1 MRYAL
6 LLAAL
11 TAAGAPPATLVA
23 QAAEPPVEAMSLLG
37 KPLRRPTLPPEVQ
50 AVYEKNY
57 AAARAAWERTPAN
70 ADSIIWLGRRLAY
83 LGRHAEAIEIFSRG
97 IAQHPMDPRLYRHR
111 GHRFITIRRFD
122 AAIKDLEHAYGLIRG
137 RRDEVEPDGIPNA
150 RGIPISTLNTNIR
163 YHLGLA
169 HYLKGEFAKALP
181 YYQEDVAA
189 AVNPDMVV
197 ATSHWLYMTLRRLG
211 RTADAAK
218 VLEPIRA
225 DMDIIENGAYHR
237 LLLVYKGEL
246 SADSVLGWS
255 GTQDAIQDAGVGYG
269 IGNWHL
275 YNGRRAQAR
284 RTFEQVLTTP
294 QWGAFGYIAAE
305 AELARA
311 TGRRGSANDRD
322 N

>member
-1 MRYAL
+1 MRSAL
-6 LLAAL
+6 LCAAV
-11 TAAGAPPATLVA
+11 AVAGLVPASLSA
-23 QAAEPPVEAMSLLG
+23 QATEPPVEAMSLLG
-37 KPLRRPTLPPEVQ
+37 KPLRRPALPPNVE
-50 AVYEKNY
+50 AVYEKNL
-57 AAARAAWERTPAN
+57 ASARAAWERTPEN

-97 IAQHPMDPRLYRHR
+97 IARHPKDARLYRHR

-122 AAIKDLEHAYGLIRG
+122 AAIKDLEQAYVLVRG
-137 RRDEVEPDGIPNA
+137 RPDEIEPDGIPNA
-150 RGIPISTLNTNIR
+150 RGVPIGTLNTNIR

-169 HYLKGEFAKALP
+169 HYLKGDFAKALP

-189 AVNPDMVV
+189 AVNADMVV
-197 ATSHWLYMTLRRLG
+197 ATSHWLYMTLRRLD
-211 RTADAAK
+211 RAAEAAK

-237 LLLVYKGEL
+237 LLLLYKGQL
-246 SADSVLGWS
+246 SVDSLQSPPGAR
-255 GTQDAIQDAGVGYG
+255 DAIQDAGIGYG

-275 YNGRRAQAR
+275 YNGRRAEAR
-284 RTFEQVLTTP
+284 RTFEQVIATP

-305 AELARA
+305 AELARSA
-311 TGRRGSANDRD
+311 GRRGRAGDRS

>member
-1 MRYAL
+1 MRSAL
-6 LLAAL
+6 LVAVLV
-11 TAAGAPPATLVA
+11 AAGGAPVSVSA
-23 QAAEPPVEAMSLLG
+23 QVTEPPVEAMSLLG
-37 KPLRRPTLPPEVQ
+37 KPLRRPALSPNVE
-50 AVYEKNY
+50 AVYEKNL
-57 AAARAAWERTPAN
+57 ASARAAWERTPEN
-70 ADSIIWLGRRLAY
+70 ADSIIWLGRRLGY
-83 LGRHAEAIEIFSRG
+83 LGRHAEAIEVFSRG
-97 IAQHPMDPRLYRHR
+97 IALHPKDARLYRHR

-122 AAIKDLEHAYGLIRG
+122 AAIQDLNQAYALVRG
-137 RRDEVEPDGIPNA
+137 RPDEVEPDGIPNP

-169 HYLKGEFAKALP
+169 HYLKGDFAKALP
-181 YYQEDVAA
+181 FYQEDVAA

-211 RTADAAK
+211 RPAEAAK
-218 VLEPIRA
+218 VLEPIGA

-237 LLLVYKGEL
+237 LLLLYKGQL
-246 SADSVLGWS
+246 PVDSLQGPS
-255 GTQDAIQDAGVGYG
+255 GTRDAVQDAGIGYG

-275 YNGRRAQAR
+275 YNGRRAEAR
-284 RTFEQVLTTP
+284 RVFEQVLATP

-311 TGRRGSANDRD
+311 SGRRGSANDRG